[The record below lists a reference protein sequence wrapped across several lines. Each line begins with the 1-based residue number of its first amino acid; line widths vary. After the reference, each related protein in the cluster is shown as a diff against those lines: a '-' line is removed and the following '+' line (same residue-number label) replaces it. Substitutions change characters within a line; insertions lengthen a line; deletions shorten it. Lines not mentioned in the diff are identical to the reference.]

1 MPASLPDKPGRPSV
15 LIAGLVVLFVVAGFA
30 TLLLTGQNYHAEAR
44 IVCERLVKRRMPGT
58 GIRFSGEKVRDLS
71 STRHVVTGTARAA
84 GGPPKNY
91 TCTVSHAGNTWILDG
106 MTGM

>member
-1 MPASLPDKPGRPSV
+1 MPVTSADKPGRSRALV
-15 LIAGLVVLFVVAGFA
+15 VCLVVLFVAAGCG
-30 TLLLTGQNYHAEAR
+30 TVLLTGQNHQAEAR
-44 IVCERLVKRRMPGT
+44 IVCERLVKRRLPGT

-71 STRHVVTGTARAA
+71 STKHVVTGTAQTA